1 MAVPA
6 GTNAGFTSGIG
17 IHLRFAR
24 HTGPPVMA
32 GRTGRALRHRE
43 IPGPCTGFVETHC
56 ARRATQSEATWLDP
70 ETVSTR
76 CFYRVTKPLA
86 EIFSIEPPVL
96 SENGGTFVIQG
107 QSLPSGSSLFLE
119 TEGGA
124 PQIIALT
131 PQADGTWRADVTGT
145 FAIDAA
151 LTARVRADGRFLG
164 PVIHPEVTRNG
175 LMADGPAS
183 LPPAAPIPAA
193 SAHNPIPGIGIVVK
207 KSTARARGGNTQGGD
222 FQDTG
227 SNAQHRS
234 GGNPLFEGSGREGYN
249 PLHHG
254 RAHHTN
260 PMFQQNETA
269 GEMPSLHAPLG
280 TGLPGEAGF
289 HECDLSVSTPA
300 GPSLAW
306 VRTYRSKGGSSTN
319 GTSFSYD
326 LSIEPEPAGMGA
338 KTSRVRVSDGAGRC
352 DTFHRQPDG
361 SFTCD
366 GIFREGRFDGE
377 TFTLTFFDQGRW
389 VFHPLDGSPTAGKI
403 SSIID
408 VHGNT
413 LTCDY
418 DAGGLLGS
426 VSNSLG
432 QSLSVVHD
440 DQGRVATVT
449 DHTGRFVSY
458 EYYQQGEAG
467 GPPSSVKS
475 VSCPIIPGQPPVCG
489 PATYTYATGQAH
501 PALDG
506 NLLSIHD
513 GAGRLLEAF
522 TYSSQSDPREVD
534 FDTIATH
541 DAHRTDPASDAVS
554 VLKLV
559 RLPDGTAPRGGYTV
573 FHNDEAGRLTEVVC
587 DAQHR
592 PVSVKQFTG
601 FATPGQA
608 CDATTNRPSN
618 KLRPTDPDFFET
630 TSSFNTDGMPRRCTL
645 PDGSQ
650 LVAVFERDLNPA
662 CATRERGNAR
672 TLTIRSAGGEERTVS
687 CDHLPGLGTPE
698 SARPGN
704 PIGGLTIKGGR
715 NPGGS
720 SMAQTRRRVEVLK
733 SNLHDDSAARGNPIK
748 GMVIR
753 TGPRNGGSVYAQRAG
768 LDDDCDGTPDED
780 CDGIGMTAMFRKILD

>member
-1 MAVPA
+1 VA
-6 GTNAGFTSGIG
+6 
-17 IHLRFAR
+17 
-24 HTGPPVMA
+24 
-32 GRTGRALRHRE
+32 
-43 IPGPCTGFVETHC
+43 
-56 ARRATQSEATWLDP
+56 
-70 ETVSTR
+70 TR
-76 CFYRVTKPLA
+76 CFYRVKQPQA
-86 EIFSIEPPVL
+86 EVFSIEPPVL
-96 SENGGTFVIQG
+96 TENGGRLVIQG
-107 QSLPSGSSLFLE
+107 QSLPPGSSLMLE

-124 PQIIALT
+124 TQFFALVA
-131 PQADGTWRADVTGT
+131 QADGTWHADVTGT
-145 FAIDAA
+145 FSLDAA
-151 LTARVRADGRFLG
+151 LTARVRAGGQTLG
-164 PVIHPEVTRNG
+164 TAIHPVVTRNG
-175 LMADGPAS
+175 LMADGPSS

-193 SAHNPIPGIGIVVK
+193 MGNPVTGIGIVVK
-207 KSTARARGGNTQGGD
+207 KHVCKPTPMGPNLRVASGAGSDNTPIVKGSALGHLRGTPTKLGGD
-222 FQDTG
+222 CQDTG
-227 SNAQHRS
+227 TNAQHRS
-234 GGNPLFEGSGREGYN
+234 GNPLYDSQGREVVNPLYGSG
-249 PLHHG
+249 
-254 RAHHTN
+254 
-260 PMFQQNETA
+260 M
-269 GEMPSLHAPLG
+269 SAPLSS
-280 TGLPGEAGF
+280 GLPGEAGF
-289 HECDLSVSTPA
+289 HACDLALNTPA
-300 GPSLAW
+300 GPALAW
-306 VRTYRSKGGSSTN
+306 VRTYRSKGGSAPH

-326 LSIEPEPAGMGA
+326 IRIEPDPASLGA
-338 KTSRVRVSDGAGRC
+338 AAPRVRVFDGTGRSDI
-352 DTFHRQPDG
+352 FHRQPDG
-361 SFTCD
+361 SYTCD

-389 VFHPLDGSPTAGKI
+389 VFHPLDGSSTAGKI
-403 SSIID
+403 TSIID
-408 VHGNT
+408 VHGNA

-458 EYYQQGEAG
+458 EYYQQGETD
-467 GPPSSVKS
+467 GPPGAVKS
-475 VSCPIIPGQPPVCG
+475 VSCPIIPGQPPVAE
-489 PATYTYATGQAH
+489 PTTYTYTTGQAH

-559 RLPDGTAPRGGYTV
+559 RLPDGAAPRGGYTV

-601 FATPGQA
+601 FATPGVA

-618 KLRPTDPDFFET
+618 KLRSTDPDFFET
-630 TSSFNTDGMPRRCTL
+630 TASYNADGMPRRCTL

-687 CDHLPGLGTPE
+687 CDYLPGFGTPE
-698 SARPGN
+698 SMRPGN
-704 PIGGLTIKGGR
+704 PIGGLRSKAAAT
-715 NPGGS
+715 PGAMWPPPGS
-720 SMAQTRRRVEVLK
+720 ASARK
-733 SNLHDDSAARGNPIK
+733 SSIRLGTTTATASA
-748 GMVIR
+748 
-753 TGPRNGGSVYAQRAG
+753 
-768 LDDDCDGTPDED
+768 
-780 CDGIGMTAMFRKILD
+780 